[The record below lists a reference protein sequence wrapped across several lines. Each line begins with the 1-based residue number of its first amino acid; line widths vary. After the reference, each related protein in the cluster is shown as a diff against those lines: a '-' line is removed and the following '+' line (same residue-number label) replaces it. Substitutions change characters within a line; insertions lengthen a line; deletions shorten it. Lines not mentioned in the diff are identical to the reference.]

1 MNIKNNLK
9 YYWWEFKSQM
19 IGGYEI
25 FKETFNLQQMK
36 ENYRNNMKIMK
47 ENNEYD
53 KQQRR
58 YKNKHLLK
66 SGDIIEFYQPEC
78 YGNIIKGK
86 VLDSHNIFE
95 ARYNWDLDMSKEGV
109 VIEVE
114 ILESG
119 LRNTGEIRYFYQLDI
134 MNNLISLNKG
144 GN

>member
-1 MNIKNNLK
+1 MEHYYSRIPMCRSDEKLIQCKINGTDFRFITNNGVFSKKHLDFATEFLLK
-9 YYWWEFKSQM
+9 VLL
-19 IGGYEI
+19 
-25 FKETFNLQQMK
+25 TK
-36 ENYRNNMKIMK
+36 EN
-47 ENNEYD
+47 
-53 KQQRR
+53 
-58 YKNKHLLK
+58 
-66 SGDIIEFYQPEC
+66 
-78 YGNIIKGK
+78 IKGK